1 MKTLKTLL
9 PALLL
14 LAFAPGLLV
23 AQEAA
28 QEAQPLT
35 RNQPLESELR
45 PGEIHP
51 YTLDLEAGTFVFGEA
66 DQISI
71 DVVVKVL
78 APDGTQL
85 AEFDSPARG
94 PEPFSFTAERAGVYR
109 LEIRPFLEGETG
121 RYSVNLRR
129 TEPVAATPEGRVDQL
144 MVAYDRPDAPGV
156 ALAITQ
162 DGAILYERG
171 YGSANLEYDIPIT
184 PETIFHVASVSK
196 QFTAFAVTM
205 LAAEGAL
212 SLDDDVRKYI
222 PEVPDFGKTI
232 TLRHL
237 IHHTSG
243 LRDQWNLLALAGW
256 RLDDVITKE
265 HILKLISN
273 QKELNFEPG
282 AEMVYCNTGYTLL
295 AETVARVTGEP
306 FPAWT
311 AENIFKPLRMT
322 NTHFHD
328 DHEMIVKNRAY
339 SYALSPNGGYQKS
352 VLSYANVGATSLF
365 TTVEDLARWT
375 SNLQDGHIVGG
386 RAVVD
391 QMHEPGV
398 LNDGET
404 LSYAFGLSIGTFRG
418 LDFVGHSGGD
428 AGFRSYAGRFP
439 DQQFVVVILSN
450 HGSANPAE
458 LARQVAEVYL
468 SDDMEPPAAAG
479 SPDPP
484 AEEIPPPS
492 PTLAD
497 FTGTYTSEEL
507 DTTYRLFV
515 EDGRLIA
522 RHQRHPDMVL
532 TPSADDAF
540 SADTWFFGQVRFERD
555 ADGVI
560 TGMRVSNG
568 RVRNLL
574 FERMEG

>member
-14 LAFAPGLLV
+14 LGFAPGLLV

-28 QEAQPLT
+28 HEAQPLT
-35 RNQPLESELR
+35 LNQPLEADLH
-45 PGEIHP
+45 PGEIHA
-51 YTLDLEAGTFVFGEA
+51 YTLDLEAGTFVFGEVN
-66 DQISI
+66 QISI

-78 APDGTQL
+78 GLDGTQL

-94 PEPFSFTAERAGVYR
+94 PEPFSFTAEQAGSYR
-109 LEIRPFLEGETG
+109 LEIRPFLEDETG
-121 RYSVNLRR
+121 RYSVDLRR

-162 DGAILYERG
+162 NGAILYERG

-306 FPAWT
+306 FPVWT
-311 AENIFKPLRMT
+311 AENIFKPLGMT

-391 QMHEPGV
+391 QMHEPGI

-404 LSYAFGLSIGTFRG
+404 LSYAFGLSIGTYRG

-450 HGSANPAE
+450 HASANPSG

-468 SDDMEPPAAAG
+468 SDDMEPPAAAD

-484 AEEIPPPS
+484 AEETPPPS
-492 PTLAD
+492 PMLTD

-507 DTTYRLFV
+507 DTTYRLSV

-522 RHQRHPDMVL
+522 RHQRHPDIVL

-540 SADTWFFGQVRFERD
+540 STDTWFFGQARFERD
-555 ADGVI
+555 ADGAI